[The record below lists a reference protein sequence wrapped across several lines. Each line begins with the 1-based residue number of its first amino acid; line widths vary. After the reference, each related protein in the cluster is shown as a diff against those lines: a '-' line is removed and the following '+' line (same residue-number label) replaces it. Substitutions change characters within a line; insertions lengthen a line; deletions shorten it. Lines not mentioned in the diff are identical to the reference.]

1 MSTGPSKSRSHRE
14 NITYPRLEKPR
25 FLFFKGSAGTTA
37 TPVVAAAALVSARR
51 RCRSTR
57 HPLRRARAPAPLIAR
72 RRVPPYPPRAP
83 VPLPPLRPLAT
94 GVGNSTSRW
103 GGGTPPV
110 ALFFLLLR
118 RVLRHR
124 RGGALAAHAAPIPHS
139 PAPSAPDAG
148 FSSSSRAPPAPA
160 PVVTRRGRP
169 PGPGALV
176 DLITRH
182 PRSLSAKSTR

>member
-103 GGGTPPV
+103 GGARP
-110 ALFFLLLR
+110 LSL
-118 RVLRHR
+118 
-124 RGGALAAHAAPIPHS
+124 
-139 PAPSAPDAG
+139 
-148 FSSSSRAPPAPA
+148 SSSSSSDEFSGIAGGSPCCSRSPYS
-160 PVVTRRGRP
+160 
-169 PGPGALV
+169 
-176 DLITRH
+176 
-182 PRSLSAKSTR
+182 SLSCSQRSRRWILLFFPRAARSCSRRYAARAAARARGVGGSDHAASTITLC